1 MLAAIRRNLLFY
13 WIAVFCLL
21 PLYNYAQP
29 QNIEQTQPVK
39 HLTTMPFNMLT
50 GGIVI
55 LQATLDSLPDSLNF
69 ILDTGSGGISLDSAT
84 SSDLGLKLQ
93 HSNRTIRGIA
103 GIRTVD
109 FAYGHTLHLPGLAVD
124 NLDFHVNDYDILTS
138 VYGIKIDGIIGYSFL
153 RRYIVKIN
161 YDKME
166 MEVLTPGTIKYPRG
180 GTLLKPRFSTLA
192 MQDLYVRDAKAVNS
206 KFYFDMGAGL
216 CLLLSKNFVDDSAVL
231 SSNKKMFETQAQ
243 GLGGKTEMNLTVI
256 KEIKLGPY
264 RFKKVP
270 TYVFND
276 DYNATSYPASG
287 GLIGND
293 ILRRFNVILNY
304 GQQEIYIKP
313 NTRFRDSFDYAYT
326 GLGIYM
332 LDNEVTVL
340 DIMKGSPAEKAG
352 FEEGDVVLGMNKN
365 FSGNI
370 QVYKT
375 MLQSLNTTISV
386 LVRNKKGE
394 LLSRQLKVRSIL

>member
-1 MLAAIRRNLLFY
+1 MLAAIRRCLLFY
-13 WIAVFCLL
+13 CIVAFCFV
-21 PLYNYAQP
+21 PLYICAQ
-29 QNIEQTQPVK
+29 QSIESTPAAK
-39 HLTTMPFNMLT
+39 HITTVPFTILT

-69 ILDTGSGGISLDSAT
+69 ILDTGSGGISLDST
-84 SSDLGLKLQ
+84 TCSDLGIKLK

-109 FAYGHTLHLPGLAVD
+109 FAYGHKLHLPNLEVD
-124 NLDFHVNDYDILTS
+124 NLDFHVNNYDILTS
-138 VYGIKIDGIIGYSFL
+138 VYGVKIDGIIGYSFL
-153 RRYIVKIN
+153 SRYILKIN
-161 YDKME
+161 YDDMK
-166 MEVLTPGTIKYPRG
+166 MEVLTPGHIKYPRG

-192 MQDLYVRDAKAVNS
+192 MQDLYVRDAKAVTS

-231 SSNKKMFETQAQ
+231 TSNKKMFGTQAQ
-243 GLGGKTEMNLTVI
+243 GLGGKAEMNLTVI
-256 KEIKLGPY
+256 KEVRLGPY

-270 TYVFND
+270 TYIFND
-276 DYNATSYPASG
+276 EYNATSYPASG

-293 ILRRFNVILNY
+293 ILRRFNIVLNY
-304 GQQEIYIKP
+304 GKQEIYIKP

-326 GLGIYM
+326 GLGMYM

-340 DIMKGSPAEKAG
+340 DIMKGSPADKAG

-375 MLQSLNTTISV
+375 MLQSLNTIISV
-386 LVRNKKGE
+386 FVRNKNGE
-394 LLSRQLKVRSIL
+394 LLTRQLKVKSIL

>member
-1 MLAAIRRNLLFY
+1 MLAAIRRCLLFY
-13 WIAVFCLL
+13 CIVAFCFV
-21 PLYNYAQP
+21 PLYICAQ
-29 QNIEQTQPVK
+29 QSIESTPAAK
-39 HLTTMPFNMLT
+39 HITTVPFTILT

-69 ILDTGSGGISLDSAT
+69 ILDTGSGGISLDST
-84 SSDLGLKLQ
+84 TCSDLGIKLK

-109 FAYGHTLHLPGLAVD
+109 FAYGHKLHLPNLEVD
-124 NLDFHVNDYDILTS
+124 NLDFHVNNYDILTS
-138 VYGIKIDGIIGYSFL
+138 VYGVKIDGIIGYSFL
-153 RRYIVKIN
+153 SRYIIKIN
-161 YDKME
+161 YDNMK
-166 MEVLTPGTIKYPRG
+166 MEVLTPGHIKYPRG

-192 MQDLYVRDAKAVNS
+192 MQDLYVRDAKAVTS

-231 SSNKKMFETQAQ
+231 TSNKKMFGTQAQ
-243 GLGGKTEMNLTVI
+243 GLGGKAEMNLTVI
-256 KEIKLGPY
+256 KEVRLGPY

-270 TYVFND
+270 TYIFND
-276 DYNATSYPASG
+276 EYNATSYPASG

-293 ILRRFNVILNY
+293 ILRRFNIVLNY
-304 GQQEIYIKP
+304 GKQEIYIKP

-326 GLGIYM
+326 GLGMYM

-340 DIMKGSPAEKAG
+340 DIMKGSPADKAG

-375 MLQSLNTTISV
+375 MLQSLNTVISV
-386 LVRNKKGE
+386 FVRNKNGE
-394 LLSRQLKVRSIL
+394 LLTRQLKVKSIL

>member
-1 MLAAIRRNLLFY
+1 MLAAIRKSLLVNL
-13 WIAVFCLL
+13 IAVFCLL
-21 PLYNYAQP
+21 PLYNHAQE
-29 QNIEQTQPVK
+29 QNIEQTQRGK
-39 HLTTMPFNMLT
+39 HLTTLPFNMLT

-55 LQATLDSLPDSLNF
+55 LRATIDSFPDSLNL

-84 SSDLGLKLQ
+84 CSDLRLQLQ

-109 FAYGHTLHLPGLAVD
+109 FTYGHTLHLPGLAVD
-124 NLDFHVNDYDILTS
+124 NLDFHVNNYDILTS
-138 VYGIKIDGIIGYSFL
+138 VYGLKIDGIIGYSFL
-153 RRYIVKIN
+153 RRYIVKID

-166 MEVLTPGTIKYPRG
+166 MEVLTPGTIKYPHG

-192 MQDLYVRDAKAVNS
+192 MQDLYVRDAKAINS

-231 SSNKKMFETQAQ
+231 SSNKKLFETQAQ
-243 GLGGKTEMNLTVI
+243 GLGGKAEMNLTVI
-256 KEIKLGPY
+256 KEIRLGPY

-270 TYVFND
+270 TYVFD
-276 DYNATSYPASG
+276 DAYNATSYPASG

-304 GQQEIYIKP
+304 GQQEIHIKP

-332 LDNEVTVL
+332 IDNEVTVL

-386 LVRNKKGE
+386 LVRDKSGE
-394 LLSRQLKVRSIL
+394 LLNRQLKVKSIL

>member
-1 MLAAIRRNLLFY
+1 MF
-13 WIAVFCLL
+13 
-21 PLYNYAQP
+21 PLYNCAQQQNLEQP
-29 QNIEQTQPVK
+29 QRGK
-39 HLTTMPFNMLT
+39 HLTTMPFDMLT

-55 LQATLDSLPDSLNF
+55 IQATLDSLHDSLNF
-69 ILDTGSGGISLDSAT
+69 ILDTGSGGISLDST
-84 SSDLGLKLQ
+84 TCSELGIKLQ
-93 HSNRTIRGIA
+93 HTNRTIRGIA
-103 GIRTVD
+103 GIRMVD
-109 FAYGHTLHLPGLAVD
+109 FAYGHTMHLPGLTVE
-124 NLDFHVNDYDILTS
+124 NLDFHVNNYDILTS
-138 VYGIKIDGIIGYSFL
+138 VYGVKIDGIIGYSFL
-153 RRYIVKIN
+153 RRYIVKLD

-166 MEVLTPGTIKYPRG
+166 MEVLTPGTIKYPHA

-231 SSNKKMFETQAQ
+231 NSNKKLFGTQAQ
-243 GLGGKTEMNLTVI
+243 GLGGKAEMNLTVI
-256 KEIKLGPY
+256 KEVRLGPY

-270 TYVFND
+270 TYVFD
-276 DYNATSYPASG
+276 DEYNATSYPASA

-304 GQQEIYIKP
+304 GQQEIHIKP

-332 LDNEVTVL
+332 IDNEVTVL
-340 DIMKGSPAEKAG
+340 DIMKDSPAEKAG

-370 QVYKT
+370 QAYKT

-386 LVRNKKGE
+386 LVRSKNGE
-394 LLSRQLKVRSIL
+394 LLNRQLKVKSIL